1 MKINL
6 FCGTDRGINGYI
18 IIQTAGI
25 EYFIRFA
32 LNSLSNSFLFNPVI
46 KRVFYFVLTST
57 K

>member
-32 LNSLSNSFLFNPVI
+32 LNSPI
-46 KRVFYFVLTST
+46 
-57 K
+57 